1 MQMQVRLEIFGV
13 VCGVAAAIGGIFG
26 MNFET
31 SMKPSVADSPN
42 GFTITWISCLVGSFA
57 LLAALLLYF
66 QRNFT
71 YHASD
76 KKSQSEVGTV
86 FSLQSLDTVFS
97 LMEGIQREI
106 KGDQMTRTQF
116 DSVIGNIVGDKMSP
130 EEKDH
135 FFKFFDTD
143 QDNVIEMD
151 KMHFAH

>member
-1 MQMQVRLEIFGV
+1 M
-13 VCGVAAAIGGIFG
+13 
-26 MNFET
+26 
-31 SMKPSVADSPN
+31 
-42 GFTITWISCLVGSFA
+42 LV
-57 LLAALLLYF
+57 
-66 QRNFT
+66 T
-71 YHASD
+71 

-116 DSVIGNIVGDKMSP
+116 DSVIGNVVGDKMSP
-130 EEKDH
+130 GEKDH